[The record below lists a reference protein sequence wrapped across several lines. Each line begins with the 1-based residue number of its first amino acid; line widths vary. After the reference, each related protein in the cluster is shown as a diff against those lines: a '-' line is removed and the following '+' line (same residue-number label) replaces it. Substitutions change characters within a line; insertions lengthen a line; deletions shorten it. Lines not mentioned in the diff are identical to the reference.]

1 MTLGNN
7 LGKRTNNANHQREG
21 ADMTVMMREGDVGKK
36 EKKVKKE
43 REKKEKKEKKE
54 KSRTMLII
62 REGGLYDGDD
72 EEEMAMFKKREKSF

>member
-43 REKKEKKEKKE
+43 REKKEK
-54 KSRTMLII
+54 SRTMLII
-62 REGGLYDGDD
+62 REGASMMG
-72 EEEMAMFKKREKSF
+72 MMRRR